1 MYIASQPVME
11 SVPGLFKP
19 TQPTMKITDWFKP
32 FEKINPQQ
40 RLIIGVSWVALI
52 TGYWFISS
60 AGSTHLF
67 PTPGQVWDG
76 FRSLYKEGLIVHVAS
91 SLALCL
97 QATFFSVIVSLLL
110 VYLSPLPA
118 LRPLAVSMSRLRYLP
133 LTGITF
139 YLAILVSNARTMQVG
154 VLFIFMSLYFITSLL
169 AVLKDIPEEEIDHAR
184 SLKCSRWEVLLE
196 VVIKGRFDYVI
207 DVLRQNLAITWMML
221 VTVESILV
229 AAGGL
234 GVLIKNSDK
243 FMNHG
248 RIVALQLVILL
259 VGLLLDW
266 LLRTLRKSVFR
277 YSTF

>member
-1 MYIASQPVME
+1 ME
-11 SVPGLFKP
+11 LK
-19 TQPTMKITDWFKP
+19 KWFRP
-32 FEKINPQQ
+32 FETVNGNQ
-40 RLIIGVSWVALI
+40 RLMIAGIWVILLVGFWI
-52 TGYWFISS
+52 ISS
-60 AGSTHLF
+60 AGSKHLF
-67 PTPGQVWDG
+67 PTPSQVWEG
-76 FRSLYKEGLIVHVAS
+76 FLSLYNEGLVVHIVS

-97 QATFFSVIVSLLL
+97 QAAGLSIIVSLIL
-110 VYLSPLPA
+110 VYISPLPA
-118 LRPLAVSMSRLRYLP
+118 LKPIAVALSKIRYLP

-139 YLAILVSNARTMQVG
+139 YLAILVSNARTMQIS

-169 AVLKDIPEEEIDHAR
+169 AVLKDIPAEEIDHAR
-184 SLKCSRWEVLLE
+184 SLKCNRWEVLWE
-196 VVIKGRFDYVI
+196 VVVKGRLDYALE
-207 DVLRQNLAITWMML
+207 VLRQNLAIIWMML

-266 LLRTLRKSVFR
+266 ILNVSRKTIFR
-277 YSTF
+277 YSKF

>member
-1 MYIASQPVME
+1 
-11 SVPGLFKP
+11 
-19 TQPTMKITDWFKP
+19 
-32 FEKINPQQ
+32 
-40 RLIIGVSWVALI
+40 
-52 TGYWFISS
+52 
-60 AGSTHLF
+60 
-67 PTPGQVWDG
+67 
-76 FRSLYKEGLIVHVAS
+76 
-91 SLALCL
+91 
-97 QATFFSVIVSLLL
+97 
-110 VYLSPLPA
+110 
-118 LRPLAVSMSRLRYLP
+118 LRPIARGLSKLRYLP

-139 YLAILVSNARTMQVG
+139 YLAVLVHDARTMQVG

-169 AVLKDIPEEEIDHAR
+169 AVLKDIPAEEIDHAR
-184 SLKCSRWEVLLE
+184 SLKCSRWEVLWE
-196 VVIKGRFDYVI
+196 VVIKGRLDYVM

-259 VGLLLDW
+259 VGLLLDRV
-266 LLRTLRKSVFR
+266 LHVARKTIFK

>member
-1 MYIASQPVME
+1 ME
-11 SVPGLFKP
+11 IK
-19 TQPTMKITDWFKP
+19 KWFRP
-32 FEKINPQQ
+32 FETVNGNQ
-40 RLIIGVSWVALI
+40 RLLIAGIWVIFLVGFWI
-52 TGYWFISS
+52 ISS
-60 AGSTHLF
+60 TGSKHLF
-67 PTPGQVWDG
+67 PTPSQVWEG
-76 FRSLYKEGLIVHVAS
+76 FLSLYNEGLVVHIVS

-97 QATFFSVIVSLLL
+97 QAAGLSIIVSLIL
-110 VYLSPLPA
+110 VYISPLPA
-118 LRPLAVSMSRLRYLP
+118 LKPIAVALSKIRYLP

-139 YLAILVSNARTMQVG
+139 YLAILVSNARTMQIS

-169 AVLKDIPEEEIDHAR
+169 AVLKDIPAEEIDHAR
-184 SLKCSRWEVLLE
+184 SLKCNRWEVLWE
-196 VVIKGRFDYVI
+196 VVVKGRLDYALE
-207 DVLRQNLAITWMML
+207 VLRQNLAIIWMML

-266 LLRTLRKSVFR
+266 ILNVSRKAIFR
-277 YSTF
+277 YSKF

>member
-1 MYIASQPVME
+1 MNIRN
-11 SVPGLFKP
+11 
-19 TQPTMKITDWFKP
+19 WFKP
-32 FEKINPQQ
+32 FEIISRSQ
-40 RLIIGVSWVALI
+40 RSMIILIWIVLVFS
-52 TGYWFISS
+52 YWIISS
-60 AGSTHLF
+60 SGTKHLF
-67 PTPGQVWDG
+67 PTPMQVWDG
-76 FRSLYKEGLIVHVAS
+76 FQSLYQEGLVVHLAS
-91 SLALCL
+91 SLGLFLKAILL
-97 QATFFSVIVSLLL
+97 SVVVSLTII
-110 VYLSPLPA
+110 YLSPLPA
-118 LRPLAVSMSRLRYLP
+118 LRPIAVILSRFRYLP

-139 YLAILVSNARTMQVG
+139 YLAIMVSDARTMQVS

-169 AVLKDIPEEEIDHAR
+169 AVLKDIPAEEIDHAR

-207 DVLRQNLAITWMML
+207 DVLRQNLAIIWMML

-259 VGLLLDW
+259 VGLGLDGLLN
-266 LLRTLRKSVFR
+266 LIRKSLFK

>member
-1 MYIASQPVME
+1 
-11 SVPGLFKP
+11 
-19 TQPTMKITDWFKP
+19 MKLKHWFRP
-32 FEKINPQQ
+32 FEVISKSQ
-40 RLIIGVSWVALI
+40 RLIIVFIWIALI
-52 TGYWFISS
+52 LTYWILSS
-60 AGSTHLF
+60 SGTKHLF
-67 PTPGQVWDG
+67 PTPGQVSAG
-76 FRSLYKEGLIVHVAS
+76 FKSLYREGLVVHIAS
-91 SLALCL
+91 SLALCA
-97 QATFFSVIVSLLL
+97 QAVALSIIFSLLV

-118 LRPLAVSMSRLRYLP
+118 IKPVASLLSKLRYLP

-139 YLAILVSNARTMQVG
+139 YLAILVSDARTMQVS

-169 AVLKDIPEEEIDHAR
+169 AMLKDIPQEEIDHAR

-196 VVIKGRFDYVI
+196 VVIKGRLDYVV
-207 DVLRQNLAITWMML
+207 DVLRQNLAIIWMML

-259 VGLLLDW
+259 VGLFLDW
-266 LLRTLRKSVFR
+266 ILNVTRKAFFK

>member
-1 MYIASQPVME
+1 MQ
-11 SVPGLFKP
+11 LK
-19 TQPTMKITDWFKP
+19 KWFRP
-32 FEKINPQQ
+32 FETVAHSQ
-40 RLIIGVSWVALI
+40 RLLIITIWIIGLLAW
-52 TGYWFISS
+52 WFISS
-60 AGSTHLF
+60 AGEKHLF
-67 PTPGQVWDG
+67 PTPGQVWEG
-76 FRSLYKEGLIVHVAS
+76 LQSLYNEGLVVHIGS
-91 SLALCL
+91 SLALCFK
-97 QATFFSVIVSLLL
+97 ATILSLLVSLAV

-118 LRPLAVSMSRLRYLP
+118 LRPIALAMSRLRYLP

-139 YLAILVSNARTMQVG
+139 YLAILVSDARAMQVG

-169 AVLKDIPEEEIDHAR
+169 AVLKDIPVDEIDHAR
-184 SLKCSRWEVLLE
+184 SLKCSRWEVLWE

-259 VGLLLDW
+259 LGLLLDW
-266 LLRTLRKSVFR
+266 FLQMLRKTLFK

>member
-1 MYIASQPVME
+1 MNI
-11 SVPGLFKP
+11 K
-19 TQPTMKITDWFKP
+19 KWFQP
-32 FEKINPQQ
+32 FEIISNSQ
-40 RLIIGVSWVALI
+40 RTVIVLVWLLLTI
-52 TGYWFISS
+52 GYWIIATS
-60 AGSTHLF
+60 GTKHLF
-67 PTPGQVWDG
+67 PTPQQVWEG
-76 FRSLYKEGLIVHVAS
+76 FSALYNEGLVVHIGS
-91 SLALCL
+91 SLMLCF
-97 QATFFSVIVSLLL
+97 QATIISIIISLLL

-118 LRPLAVSMSRLRYLP
+118 LKPLSVALSRLRYLP

-139 YLAILVSNARTMQVG
+139 YLVILVNNARMMQVS
-154 VLFIFMSLYFITSLL
+154 VLVIFMSLYFITSLL
-169 AVLKDIPEEEIDHAR
+169 AVLKDIPQEEIDHAR
-184 SLKCSRWEVLLE
+184 SLKCSRWEVLME

-248 RIVALQLVILL
+248 RIVALQIVILL
-259 VGLLLDW
+259 VGLMLDW
-266 LLRTLRKSVFR
+266 ALRLIRKSVFK

>member
-1 MYIASQPVME
+1 ME
-11 SVPGLFKP
+11 LK
-19 TQPTMKITDWFKP
+19 KWFRP
-32 FEKINPQQ
+32 FETVNQ
-40 RLIIGVSWVALI
+40 RQGLLIGGIWLVLVL
-52 TGYWFISS
+52 GYWVLSS
-60 AGSTHLF
+60 AGAKHLF
-67 PTPGQVWDG
+67 PTPGQVWEG
-76 FRSLYKEGLIVHVAS
+76 FSSLYQEGLVVHVAS
-91 SLALCL
+91 SLSLCL
-97 QATFFSVIVSLLL
+97 QATLLSIVVSLVI

-118 LRPLAVSMSRLRYLP
+118 LKPLAQTFSKLRYLP

-139 YLAILVSNARTMQVG
+139 YLAILVKDARTMQIS
-154 VLFIFMSLYFITSLL
+154 VLFVFMSLYFITSLL
-169 AVLKDIPEEEIDHAR
+169 AVLKDIPTEEIDHAR
-184 SLKCSRWEVLLE
+184 SLKCSRWEVLWE
-196 VVIKGRFDYVI
+196 VVIKGRLDYVI

-259 VGLLLDW
+259 VGLLLDKV
-266 LLRTLRKSVFR
+266 LHVARKSFFK

>member
-1 MYIASQPVME
+1 MQ
-11 SVPGLFKP
+11 LKR
-19 TQPTMKITDWFKP
+19 WFRP
-32 FEKINPQQ
+32 FETVGHSQ
-40 RLIIGVSWVALI
+40 RLLIISIWIIALLA
-52 TGYWFISS
+52 YWFISS
-60 AGSTHLF
+60 AGEKHLF

-76 FRSLYKEGLIVHVAS
+76 FQSLYTEGLVVHVAS
-91 SLALCL
+91 SLGLCL
-97 QATFFSVIVSLLL
+97 KATVLSLLVSLTV
-110 VYLSPLPA
+110 VYLSPLPM
-118 LRPLAVSMSRLRYLP
+118 LRPIALAMSRLRYLP

-139 YLAILVSNARTMQVG
+139 YLAILVSNARSMQIG
-154 VLFIFMSLYFITSLL
+154 VLFVFMSLYFITSLL
-169 AVLKDIPEEEIDHAR
+169 AVLKDIPVDEIDHAR
-184 SLKCSRWEVLLE
+184 SLKCSRWEVLWE

-243 FMNHG
+243 FANHG

-259 VGLLLDW
+259 LGLLLDW
-266 LLRTLRKSVFR
+266 FLQMLRKSLFK

>member
-1 MYIASQPVME
+1 MNI
-11 SVPGLFKP
+11 KN
-19 TQPTMKITDWFKP
+19 WFRP
-32 FEKINPQQ
+32 FETVNKGQGM
-40 RLIIGVSWVALI
+40 IIAGTWILLVAI
-52 TGYWFISS
+52 FWIISAS
-60 AGSTHLF
+60 GTKHLF

-76 FRSLYKEGLIVHVAS
+76 FISLYREGLVVHIAS
-91 SLALCL
+91 SLALCF
-97 QATFFSVIVSLLL
+97 QAAVLSIVLSLLI

-118 LRPLAVSMSRLRYLP
+118 IRPLAVALSKIRYLP

-139 YLAILVSNARTMQVG
+139 YLAILVSNARTMQIS
-154 VLFIFMSLYFITSLL
+154 VLFIFMSLYFITSML

-196 VVIKGRFDYVI
+196 VVIKGRLDYVL
-207 DVLRQNLAITWMML
+207 DALRQNLAIIWMML

-248 RIVALQLVILL
+248 RIVALQIVILL

-266 LLRTLRKSVFR
+266 AINASRKALFR

>member
-1 MYIASQPVME
+1 
-11 SVPGLFKP
+11 
-19 TQPTMKITDWFKP
+19 MKLANWFKP

-40 RLIIGVSWVALI
+40 RMIIGVSWIALIIIYWFTQFIGNQASLPHTRTGMGWLQITVQRRIDRACRQLPVALFAGNRFFSDRI
-52 TGYWFISS
+52 AGAGISFAA
-60 AGSTHLF
+60 AG
-67 PTPGQVWDG
+67 
-76 FRSLYKEGLIVHVAS
+76 VAS
-91 SLALCL
+91 
-97 QATFFSVIVSLLL
+97 
-110 VYLSPLPA
+110 
-118 LRPLAVSMSRLRYLP
+118 LAVTMSRLRYLP

-169 AVLKDIPEEEIDHAR
+169 AVLKDIPAEEIDHAR

-266 LLRTLRKSVFR
+266 LLRALRKAAFK

>member
-1 MYIASQPVME
+1 MQI
-11 SVPGLFKP
+11 KN
-19 TQPTMKITDWFKP
+19 WFKP
-32 FEKINPQQ
+32 FEVVGQSQ
-40 RLIIGVSWVALI
+40 RLLIIGIWILLL
-52 TGYWFISS
+52 TGYWVYASS
-60 AGSTHLF
+60 GTKHLF
-67 PTPGQVWDG
+67 PTPGQVWQG
-76 FRSLYKEGLIVHVAS
+76 FNSLYNEGLVVHIVS
-91 SLALCL
+91 SLMLCI
-97 QATFFSVIVSLLL
+97 QAAAISIFISLLL

-118 LRPLAVSMSRLRYLP
+118 LRPIAVTLSKLRYLP

-169 AVLKDIPEEEIDHAR
+169 AVLKDIPAEEIDHAR
-184 SLKCSRWEVLLE
+184 SLKCNRWEVLLE
-196 VVIKGRFDYVI
+196 VVIKGRLDYVI
-207 DVLRQNLAITWMML
+207 DVLRQNLAIVWMML

-266 LLRTLRKSVFR
+266 LLNVTRKSLFK
-277 YSTF
+277 YSIF